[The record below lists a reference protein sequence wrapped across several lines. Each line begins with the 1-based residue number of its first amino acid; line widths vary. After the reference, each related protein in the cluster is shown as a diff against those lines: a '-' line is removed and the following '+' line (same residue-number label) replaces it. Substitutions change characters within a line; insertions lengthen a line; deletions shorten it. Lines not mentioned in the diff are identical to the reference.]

1 MITQISRPILV
12 ALVSALVLYLLAD
25 ALKLDAASNAIT
37 FAFFGVLIA
46 IIVEVVIAVVTKRKA
61 TGDKK

>member
-61 TGDKK
+61 NGDKK